1 MWRCN
6 TLTASL
12 SSIKQPGTYRRHFLD
27 CQRFCWKTGKE
38 YFVAAMAG
46 MNIEIKIPL
55 SHPRVEYSIS
65 GGGNRGS
72 NPILVSSNMP
82 MSTSQP
88 MIKREVYTTGG
99 PQQTTVTSATMRTSS
114 GRRVEVSVQPSAPT
128 TPTLYQ
134 GYYVTSPLT
143 VANSPMESPAQR
155 PVITTKLVS
164 PPPLETP
171 EPARQSSRV
180 ECDEHRFMVT
190 LDVSQYRPED
200 IEVKVKD
207 NKLTVHA
214 EQREGNTASGY
225 VQREYYRQ
233 YTLPD
238 DVDISLVKCSLSESR
253 VLTVEVPR
261 LAVESNRERFIP
273 ITIDGSKITP
283 SPMGGGK
290 RTYFVE
296 EMTSDADS
304 YRK

>member
-1 MWRCN
+1 
-6 TLTASL
+6 
-12 SSIKQPGTYRRHFLD
+12 
-27 CQRFCWKTGKE
+27 
-38 YFVAAMAG
+38 MAG

-65 GGGNRGS
+65 GGGDRAS
-72 NPILVSSNMP
+72 IPIIVSSNLP
-82 MSTSQP
+82 VSASHQQP
-88 MIKREVYTTGG
+88 MIKRQIYSSTAG
-99 PQQTTVTSATMRTSS
+99 PQQTTVTSATQRTSS
-114 GRRVEVSVQPSAPT
+114 GRRVEVNVQPTAPT

-134 GYYVTSPLT
+134 GYYVTSPVT
-143 VANSPMESPAQR
+143 VSNSSPFESQVQK

-164 PPPLETP
+164 PPPLEAP

-233 YTLPD
+233 YTLPE

-261 LAVESNRERFIP
+261 VPAESNRERFIP
-273 ITIDGSKITP
+273 ITIDGSKM
-283 SPMGGGK
+283 SPGGGK